1 MIASLVAPFAL
12 GLALMGGASPPPALV
27 ASVREETK
35 DDVDAPRD
43 ASELFRRVDINGDEL
58 PDWRVDY
65 SERMAW
71 CGTGGC
77 RQQLYLARP
86 DGTYALVFD
95 AQARSEF
102 RLRKTGEGHRLDLE
116 VHGSICGEA
125 GVAECLRAFLWNEAD
140 GRYVEIPN
148 KKGGGRLVGLM
159 PLVTL
164 DPATYP
170 KAVSA
175 ALAAVSQVCEAKG
188 GKLGDSDLAVERTPD
203 LDGDGRSDWLVDA
216 SLLACVDPK
225 AEENGAIELDPGLTL
240 LVGAEARQALFL
252 PIDAYV
258 FDVTTQ
264 PATFI
269 AIDLND
275 DCGGYEQPACP
286 ETPYRW
292 ESKQGGLLARP
303 PIPGQR
309 SE

>member
-1 MIASLVAPFAL
+1 MIASLAPFAL
-12 GLALMGGASPPPALV
+12 GLALLGGASPPPSLV

-43 ASELFRRVDINGDEL
+43 AAKLFHKADINGDKL
-58 PDWRVDY
+58 ADWRVDY

-102 RLRKTGEGHRLDLE
+102 RLRNTREGRRLDIE
-116 VHGSICGEA
+116 VHGSICAKA
-125 GVAECLRAFLWNEAD
+125 GVEECLRSFLWNAAD
-140 GRYVEIPN
+140 ARYVEVAN
-148 KKGGGRLVGLM
+148 RKGDGRLEGLM

-170 KAVSA
+170 KPVSA
-175 ALAAVSQVCEAKG
+175 AVAAASQLCEAKG
-188 GKLGDSDLAVERTPD
+188 GKLGDTDLAVQRTPD

-216 SLLACVDPK
+216 SLMSCANPK
-225 AEENGAIELDPGLTL
+225 DEENGAIEMDAGLTL
-240 LVGAEARQALFL
+240 LTGEGASQALFL
-252 PIDAYV
+252 PIYAYV
-258 FDVTTQ
+258 FDVTTR

-269 AIDLND
+269 AVDMSD
-275 DCGGYEQPACP
+275 DCGGEDLPACP
-286 ETPYRW
+286 QTPYRW
-292 ESKQGGLLARP
+292 DATKGVLLANP
-303 PIPGQR
+303 AAKGQR

>member
-1 MIASLVAPFAL
+1 MLSSLAPFAL
-12 GLALMGGASPPPALV
+12 GLALLGGASPPASLV
-27 ASVREETK
+27 ASVREATK

-43 ASELFRRVDINGDEL
+43 AVKLFRKVDINGDGL
-58 PDWRVDY
+58 QDWRVDY

-95 AQARSEF
+95 AQARGEF
-102 RLRKTGEGHRLDLE
+102 RLRKTRDGHRLDLE
-116 VHGSICGEA
+116 VHGSVCGKA
-125 GVAECLRAFLWNEAD
+125 GVEECLRSFLWNEGDA
-140 GRYVEIPN
+140 RYVEIPN
-148 KKGGGRLVGLM
+148 RNGDGRLEGLM

-188 GKLGDSDLAVERTPD
+188 GKLGETELAVERTPD

-216 SLLACVDPK
+216 SLMGCVNPK
-225 AEENGAIELDPGLTL
+225 DEDNGAIDIDAGLTL
-240 LVGAEARQALFL
+240 LTGDGASQALFL
-252 PIDAYV
+252 PIYAYV

-269 AIDLND
+269 AVELSD
-275 DCGGYEQPACP
+275 DCGGEGQPACA

-292 ESKQGGLLARP
+292 DPARRTLVP
-303 PIPGQR
+303 APAARGQR

>member
-1 MIASLVAPFAL
+1 MIASLAPFAL
-12 GLALMGGASPPPALV
+12 GLALLGGVSPPPALV
-27 ASVREETK
+27 AVVREETK

-43 ASELFRRVDINGDEL
+43 AAKLFHRADINGDAL
-58 PDWRVDY
+58 ADWRVDY

-102 RLRKTGEGHRLDLE
+102 RMRKTREGRRLDLE
-116 VHGSICGEA
+116 VHGSVCGQT
-125 GVAECLRAFLWNEAD
+125 GVEECLRSFLWTEAD
-140 GRYVEIPN
+140 GRYVEVPN
-148 KKGGGRLVGLM
+148 RKGDGRLEGLM

-164 DPATYP
+164 DPVTYP
-170 KAVSA
+170 KSVA
-175 ALAAVSQVCEAKG
+175 AAVAQASQVCEAKG
-188 GKLGDSDLAVERTPD
+188 GRLRNTEYAVERTPD

-216 SLLACVDPK
+216 SLMTCVDAK
-225 AEENGAIELDPGLTL
+225 DEENGAIEMDAGLTL
-240 LVGAEARQALFL
+240 LAGPSATQVLFL
-252 PIDAYV
+252 PIYAYV
-258 FDVTTQ
+258 FDVSPK

-269 AIDLND
+269 AVDIGD

-286 ETPYRW
+286 QTPYRW
-292 ESKQGGLLARP
+292 NADKAVLAPAPAAR
-303 PIPGQR
+303 GQR